1 MANDGEELI
10 KLTARRES
18 PRNFRARHRF
28 AQSYA
33 QLLWIFHRRGDI
45 GEDFV

>member
-10 KLTARRES
+10 KLTAGRES
-18 PRNFRARHRF
+18 PVNFHVRHRF

-33 QLLWIFHRRGDI
+33 QLLWIFRRRGDSD
-45 GEDFV
+45 EDFV